1 MYYLVYLQSLLGG
14 LFRQEVIFPG
24 SCDMK
29 PVEQSPK
36 IVYKLKFALLNTY
49 TKMEVA

>member
-1 MYYLVYLQSLLGG
+1 MYYLVYLQSLLAD

-36 IVYKLKFALLNTY
+36 IVYNLKVALLNTY